1 MVKSQKLSSPSYF
14 ISSSRTV
21 ELLWHSWLTSHV
33 LTTMVRSPPPLAIQP
48 SLASAATIIEEAAK
62 ESDLPLRNY
71 TSPPPSTRRTQTVSP
86 DGGNLPPTPPHDSS
100 DIFSETGRICTTPV
114 PSSTVAE
121 FGDRVFF
128 PNHSAVS
135 LVEHINRTYTTSSR
149 ARSRSEASHVYSS
162 TRSRS
167 QSRSRS
173 NTPTP
178 RAGSNTPRSA
188 RSNSASTHRQLSSR
202 ERTIPTSEKVN
213 RFLHSI
219 SKREAQDSP
228 KSQTEQLLSEN
239 RSLHQRISAL
249 QRTETD
255 LLDQN
260 QRLGHQL
267 ESVKKQFDG
276 KVRLWKDEVQEGKK
290 KLLERIKEL
299 EAQLVEKDERL
310 RGLGEVEELRPGLV
324 MTDEEIKGWFATRSE
339 TWRGW
344 TEQYG
349 HRDPDRL
356 RKGLHPLHMKEL
368 CEGAKGFVCLEDGEG
383 LPNELLN
390 AVGNGK
396 GWPAHL
402 LLYAMLSHFV
412 VDEVLKSPFW
422 VFEAF
427 SGSTLELESPIVS
440 KDNSISPV
448 GFRMDLAMWNNIAAL
463 GSDRL
468 PKPIAARR
476 GVPSMQPAESIR
488 QRLAIQSLS
497 LDTANLTSIPKPSL
511 PGRQDMENLHDTV
524 QSTNREADNWRKQ
537 LMRTLSEGGL
547 VLDAKNAK
555 NPDSRLLV
563 EARENY
569 AKKLRERFLGG
580 PARYLLQDQD
590 AIGIEKLER
599 QLLHEIDLALRF
611 SCRIW
616 SQYGQVRLLTLPE
629 FATTRFETG
638 SPTTT
643 LCEIQGP
650 FSEGPVPV
658 SRADDN
664 TCLGKDPPPA
674 CHDGNAVI
682 MVVQPAIEGI
692 KTNKGG
698 KNKDGKPA
706 ASVIW
711 AKAQV
716 LVRTP
721 TTTSLTSAPT
731 TTINGTTTSVVV
743 KEAGRTV
750 LVPILAPV
758 SMQAPSQ
765 IRPQMVSSPPVPPKN
780 LAKLVSPDSPSER
793 RFKVALL
800 EVKT

>member
-1 MVKSQKLSSPSYF
+1 
-14 ISSSRTV
+14 
-21 ELLWHSWLTSHV
+21 
-33 LTTMVRSPPPLAIQP
+33 MVRSPPPLAIQP
-48 SLASAATIIEEAAK
+48 SLASAATIIEEATN

-71 TSPPPSTRRTQTVSP
+71 TSPPPSTKRSQTISP
-86 DGGNLPPTPPHDSS
+86 GGGNLPPTPPHDSS
-100 DIFSETGRICTTPV
+100 DVFSETGRICTTPV

-121 FGDRVFF
+121 FGDRIFF

-135 LVEHINRTYTTSSR
+135 LVEHINQTYTTSSR
-149 ARSRSEASHVYSS
+149 SRSRSEASHVYSS
-162 TRSRS
+162 NRS
-167 QSRSRS
+167 QTQSRSRSRS
-173 NTPTP
+173 NTLTP
-178 RAGSNTPRSA
+178 GAGSNTPRSA

-202 ERTIPTSEKVN
+202 ERSIPTSEKVN

-219 SKREAQDSP
+219 SQREAQDSP

-276 KVRLWKDEVQEGKK
+276 KVRLWKDEVREGKK

-310 RGLGEVEELRPGLV
+310 REIGEMEELRPGLI

-344 TEQYG
+344 TEKYG

-368 CEGAKGFVCLEDGEG
+368 CECVRGFVCLEDGER
-383 LPNELLN
+383 LPNELLD

-396 GWPAHL
+396 GRPAPAHL
-402 LLYAMLSHFV
+402 LLYAMLSHFI

-448 GFRMDLAMWNNIAAL
+448 GFRMDFAMWNNIAAL

-468 PKPIAARR
+468 PKPIAAQR
-476 GVPSMQPAESIR
+476 GVPSMQPIESIR

-497 LDTANLTSIPKPSL
+497 LDTANLTSIPKPNL
-511 PGRQDMENLHDTV
+511 PGRQDIENLYNVLSKV
-524 QSTNREADNWRKQ
+524 QHTNREADNWRKQ

-547 VLDAKNAK
+547 ILDANNAK

-599 QLLHEIDLALRF
+599 QLLREIDLALRF

-616 SQYGQVRLLTLPE
+616 SQSGQVRLLTLPA
-629 FATTRFETG
+629 FATTRPETA
-638 SPTTT
+638 SLTMT

-650 FSEGPVPV
+650 FLESPAPA

-692 KTNKGG
+692 KTNKAG

-711 AKAQV
+711 SKAQV

-743 KEAGRTV
+743 EEAGRTV

-765 IRPQMVSSPPVPPKN
+765 IKPQVVSSPPVPPKN
-780 LAKLVSPDSPSER
+780 LAKLPSPDSPSER
-793 RFKVALL
+793 RFKVTLL
-800 EVKT
+800 EVKI